1 MKARFFP
8 VTCVYPSSRRE
19 SIVPLICISG
29 RFLENAGFMTGD
41 EVSVQ
46 VVKPGE
52 LVVTVLPEIETS
64 EGGIHNSIKP
74 KLYGV

>member
-8 VTCVYPSSRRE
+8 VTCIYPSTRRE

-29 RFLENAGFMTGD
+29 GWLEAAGFTTGD
-41 EVSVQ
+41 EVSVR

-52 LVVTVLPEIETS
+52 LVVTVLP
-64 EGGIHNSIKP
+64 GIDKIM
-74 KLYGV
+74 